1 MSVKKI
7 WSWLT
12 PLLVLVGLVGGFF
25 TLVHFQ
31 KHSLIEL
38 NKEGIE
44 TIGIVYDESKRIIKV
59 RYMVDGKSLIHF
71 TGKGYPNIIDGEE
84 FLMKYSPEDPE
95 LIIVYFDRP
104 YLSQSYEWAETNC
117 TSMSKTLSVIDFW
130 YILDG
135 KEYRRKT
142 LDRDHSLN
150 PSNYSVKYRVNDPR
164 VGYLFSKEKT
174 E

>member
-7 WSWLT
+7 WSWFL
-12 PLLVLVGLVGGFF
+12 PLLVLSLMVGGFF
-25 TLVHFQ
+25 TVVYYGKQ
-31 KHSLIEL
+31 SRDRVKR
-38 NKEGIE
+38 NGIK
-44 TIGIVYDESKRIIKV
+44 TVCSVYDEGKRMIKV
-59 RYMVDGKSLIHF
+59 RYTINAETFNHF
-71 TGKGYPNIIDGEE
+71 TGKGYSNIFDGEE
-84 FLMKYSPEDPE
+84 FVMKYSPEDPE
-95 LIIVYFDRP
+95 SIVVYFDRP

-117 TSMSKTLSVIDFW
+117 LTISKTLSVIDFW

-150 PSNYSVKYRVNDPR
+150 PSNYIVKYRVDDQR

-174 E
+174 K